1 VNQLLSEFKHI
12 VRIASVDIDGS
23 KKLVYGLIK
32 VKGVDITF
40 AKAVVYAAGLNPESR
55 IGALTESQIEKIEEI
70 MMNPIKYGVP
80 RWIVNRPNEFESGKD
95 RHLIGADL
103 ALKIKTDIDL
113 MQKTK
118 SWKGLRHSLGLTVRG
133 QKTRTT
139 GRFGRAV
146 GVKTKVLIA
155 AAVAAARAKEGAP
168 GAPAAPAGTAA
179 PAPSTPG
186 TPAKPAAAEAPKKKE
201 EAAGKEKK

>member
-1 VNQLLSEFKHI
+1 MSEFKHI

-23 KKLVYGLIK
+23 KKLVNGLIK
-32 VKGVDITF
+32 IKGVDISF
-40 AKAVVYAAGLNPESR
+40 AKAVSSVSGINPDTR
-55 IGALTESQIEKIEEI
+55 IGFLTESQIEKIEET
-70 MMNPIKYGVP
+70 MKDPIKYGIP
-80 RWIVNRPNEFESGKD
+80 RWIINHPKEFESGGD

-103 ALKIKTDIDL
+103 ALKTKTDVDF
-113 MQKTK
+113 MQKIK

-146 GVKTKVLIA
+146 GVRKKVLIA

-168 GAPAAPAGTAA
+168 GAPAAPA
-179 PAPSTPG
+179 PSAPG
-186 TPAKPAAAEAPKKKE
+186 TPTPPATAEAPKKSETAPK
-201 EAAGKEKK
+201 KEKK

>member
-40 AKAVVYAAGLNPESR
+40 AKAVVYAAGLNPDSR

-70 MMNPIKYGVP
+70 MMDPIKYGVP

-168 GAPAAPAGTAA
+168 GALAAPV
-179 PAPSTPG
+179 PSAPG
-186 TPAKPAAAEAPKKKE
+186 TPTQPATAEAPKKKE
-201 EAAGKEKK
+201 EAVGKEKK

>member
-1 VNQLLSEFKHI
+1 VNQLVSEFKHI
-12 VRIASVDIDGS
+12 VRIAGCDIDGS

-32 VKGVDITF
+32 IKGVDIAF
-40 AKAVVYAAGLNPESR
+40 AKAVSGAAGIDPDSR
-55 IGALTESQIEKIEEI
+55 IGFLTESQIEKIEEI
-70 MMNPIKYGVP
+70 MRDPVKHGIP
-80 RWIVNRPNEFESGKD
+80 SWLVNRPKEFESGGD

-103 ALKIKTDIDL
+103 TLKTKTDIDL
-113 MQKTK
+113 MQKIK

-146 GVKTKVLIA
+146 GVRKKVLIA

-168 GAPAAPAGTAA
+168 GAPAT
-179 PAPSTPG
+179 PAPSAPG
-186 TPAKPAAAEAPKKKE
+186 TPTPPTVAEAPKKE
-201 EAAGKEKK
+201 EAVGKKEKK